1 MLAIDRRH
9 RDAEEVKGDDSHPPL
24 RPALKRLQSDNSER
38 GKRIEELEKE
48 LLQLR
53 KRQQLDHSAAL
64 LFKGNFFQGI
74 VAESKMKEAQRDV
87 LKWENNDAR
96 VEALFD
102 LLSH

>member
-53 KRQQLDHSAAL
+53 KR
-64 LFKGNFFQGI
+64 
-74 VAESKMKEAQRDV
+74 
-87 LKWENNDAR
+87 
-96 VEALFD
+96 
-102 LLSH
+102 